1 MPSLLVIGGSGFFG
15 KSILSSYKRGLL
27 ARWAVDSIKIVSRK
41 ATQLIVSHPE
51 LVDSSI
57 ALHDLDASSCSM
69 LPFADYVIHAAAS
82 VDPTPYLK
90 SPEQRESDI
99 RAVMSNYAKLAPT
112 HHRDSKIVY
121 VSSGAVYGSSN
132 DSTMRAEESQPIGA
146 FEAMGAIKRYYALAK
161 LDAEEKIRELAR
173 DGLSV
178 SIARCFAF
186 AGEYLP
192 RDGTFAFG
200 SFIQNGLDHKPITV
214 TAKNKIYR
222 TYMHADDLVHWL
234 MTISDR
240 SSPLCPVYN
249 VGSDEVV
256 ELKELAVKIGRY
268 FNVPVLTAPVLSN
281 DADVYLPNIK
291 LAQTELNLFT
301 TVPLDKAIKKT
312 VTSIMHTQSLALR

>member
-27 ARWAVDSIKIVSRK
+27 ARWGVDSIKIVSRK
-41 ATQLIVSHPE
+41 ATQLIISHPE
-51 LVDSSI
+51 LIDSSI
-57 ALHDLDASSCSM
+57 ALYDLDASCCTT
-69 LPFADYVIHAAAS
+69 LPFADYVIHAAS
-82 VDPTPYLK
+82 NVDPTPYLK

-99 RAVMSNYAKLAPT
+99 RAVMSNYVRLAPT
-112 HHRDSKIVY
+112 YHRNSKIVY

-132 DSTMRAEESQPIGA
+132 DLTMRAEESQPIGT
-146 FEAMGAIKRYYALAK
+146 FESMGAIKRYYALAK
-161 LDAEEKIRELAR
+161 LDAEERIRGLAR
-173 DGLSV
+173 DGLNV

-200 SFIQNGLDHKPITV
+200 SFIQNGLDHKPVTV

-234 MTISDR
+234 MTISDG

-249 VGSDEVV
+249 VGSDEVT
-256 ELKELAVKIGRY
+256 ELRDLATKIGH
-268 FNVPVLTAPVLSN
+268 FFKVPVRATLGLSN
-281 DADVYLPNIK
+281 EADVYLPSIK
-291 LAQTELNLFT
+291 LAQTELNLLI
-301 TVPLDKAIKKT
+301 TVRLDEAIQKT
-312 VTSIMHTQSLALR
+312 VASIMQAPK